1 MVTCDKIESTM
12 AGRHGVRGIKGIKG
26 IVFMTRKQRE
36 MNTWTSVPHSR
47 SPFRAAQGLVL
58 GMLLSPFRG
67 GRLTSVQVSL
77 ECPPR
82 RAPGL
87 VSYTVLVPSN

>member
-1 MVTCDKIESTM
+1 MTCDKIESTM
-12 AGRHGVRGIKGIKG
+12 AGRHGVRSIKD
-26 IVFMTRKQRE
+26 IVFMARKQRE

-47 SPFRAAQGLVL
+47 SPFRAAQGLFL

-67 GRLTSVQVSL
+67 GHLTSVQVSL

-87 VSYTVLVPSN
+87 VSYTILIPSN